1 MVFVLRRNVNKP
13 VMIVKLKWN
22 KTSSAAIEK
31 IKNKQYIES
40 LKGYSGEVVLVGVNN
55 YDDGEFKK
63 HACRINKV
71 NVWGKS

>member
-13 VMIVKLKWN
+13 AMIVKLKWN

-40 LKGYSGEVVLVGVNN
+40 LKGYSGEVVLVGIN

-63 HACRINKV
+63 HVCRIDKV
-71 NVWGKS
+71 KVG